1 MEDQKQNIQQLDVAN
16 IEPIEGNPSPH
27 QNKQKY
33 STIQEYLD
41 KLLYPSLK
49 IAISDLINEIKSN
62 DYYNELENEFNH
74 CFFRNKAEI
83 LQKQKQLL
91 KLERGDDYSE
101 SDYEYWLEKN
111 YKANDEKTEKD
122 NEGNEEE
129 IDPDLDD
136 SDVLNLEEEQLN
148 KEEEQEN
155 KNKFDPIK
163 FLVERLR
170 QINLNKNNHQ
180 DDLDL
185 SLEKSELND
194 AVNDSGDLGKDILNA
209 NDDNK
214 NPLDKNA
221 GENKKYIHFYRTQN
235 H

>member
-1 MEDQKQNIQQLDVAN
+1 MEDQNKNLNQLDVGN
-16 IEPIEGNPSPH
+16 IEPIEGKPQPP
-27 QNKQKY
+27 QNKQKFA
-33 STIQEYLD
+33 TIQEYLE

-111 YKANDEKTEKD
+111 YKANDDKAEKEND
-122 NEGNEEE
+122 GNEEE
-129 IDPDLDD
+129 VDPDLDD
-136 SDVLNLEEEQLN
+136 SDVLNIEEEQLN

-155 KNKFDPIK
+155 KNKFYPIK

-185 SLEKSELND
+185 SLEKSELNGD
-194 AVNDSGDLGKDILNA
+194 VNDSGDLGKDILNA
-209 NDDNK
+209 QDDNK
-214 NPLDKNA
+214 I
-221 GENKKYIHFYRTQN
+221 GNKK
-235 H
+235 

>member
-1 MEDQKQNIQQLDVAN
+1 MEDQKQNIQQIDVAN
-16 IEPIEGNPSPH
+16 IEPIEGTPSPH
-27 QNKQKY
+27 QNKPKY

-49 IAISDLINEIKSN
+49 IAISDLINEIKNN

-122 NEGNEEE
+122 NDGNEEE

-155 KNKFDPIK
+155 KNKFDHIK

-194 AVNDSGDLGKDILNA
+194 ALNNSGELGKDILNA
-209 NDDNK
+209 NDDK
-214 NPLDKNA
+214 NTLDKNA
-221 GENKKYIHFYRTQN
+221 GGNKK
-235 H
+235 

>member
-1 MEDQKQNIQQLDVAN
+1 MTKKKTQNKNLNQLDVGN
-16 IEPIEGNPSPH
+16 IEPIEGKPQPP
-27 QNKQKY
+27 QNKQKFA
-33 STIQEYLD
+33 TIQEYLE

-111 YKANDEKTEKD
+111 YKANDDKAEKEND
-122 NEGNEEE
+122 GNEEE
-129 IDPDLDD
+129 VDPDLDD

-185 SLEKSELND
+185 SLEKSELNGD
-194 AVNDSGDLGKDILNA
+194 VNDSGDLGKDILNA
-209 NDDNK
+209 QDDNK
-214 NPLDKNA
+214 I
-221 GENKKYIHFYRTQN
+221 GNKK
-235 H
+235 

>member
-1 MEDQKQNIQQLDVAN
+1 MEDQNKNLNQLDVAN
-16 IEPIEGNPSPH
+16 IEPIEGKPQP
-27 QNKQKY
+27 QTTKQKF
-33 STIQEYLD
+33 STIQEYLE

-111 YKANDEKTEKD
+111 YKANEEKTEKEND
-122 NEGNEEE
+122 GNEEE
-129 IDPDLDD
+129 VDPDLDD

-209 NDDNK
+209 NDENK
-214 NPLDKNA
+214 NNLDKKDS
-221 GENKKYIHFYRTQN
+221 GIKK
-235 H
+235 

>member
-1 MEDQKQNIQQLDVAN
+1 MEDQNKNLNQLDVGN
-16 IEPIEGNPSPH
+16 IEPIEGKPQPP
-27 QNKQKY
+27 QNKQKFA
-33 STIQEYLD
+33 TIQEYLE

-74 CFFRNKAEI
+74 CFFFNQAEI

-111 YKANDEKTEKD
+111 YKANDDKAEKEND
-122 NEGNEEE
+122 GNEEE
-129 IDPDLDD
+129 VDPDLDD

-185 SLEKSELND
+185 SLEKSELNGD
-194 AVNDSGDLGKDILNA
+194 VNDSGDLGKDILNA
-209 NDDNK
+209 QE
-214 NPLDKNA
+214 
-221 GENKKYIHFYRTQN
+221 ENKQGNKK
-235 H
+235 

>member
-1 MEDQKQNIQQLDVAN
+1 MEDQNKNLNQLDVGN
-16 IEPIEGNPSPH
+16 IEPIEGKPQPP
-27 QNKQKY
+27 QNKQKFA
-33 STIQEYLD
+33 TIQEYLE

-111 YKANDEKTEKD
+111 YKANDDKTEKD
-122 NEGNEEE
+122 NDGNEEE

-163 FLVERLR
+163 FLVEKLR

-180 DDLDL
+180 DELDL

-214 NPLDKNA
+214 DKNA
-221 GENKKYIHFYRTQN
+221 GGNKK
-235 H
+235 

>member
-1 MEDQKQNIQQLDVAN
+1 MEDQNKNLNQLDVGN
-16 IEPIEGNPSPH
+16 IEPIEGKPQPP
-27 QNKQKY
+27 QNKQKFA
-33 STIQEYLD
+33 TIQEYLE

-111 YKANDEKTEKD
+111 YKANDDKAEKEND
-122 NEGNEEE
+122 GNEEE
-129 IDPDLDD
+129 VDPDLDD

-155 KNKFDPIK
+155 KNKFEPIK

-185 SLEKSELND
+185 SLEKSELNGD
-194 AVNDSGDLGKDILNA
+194 VNDSGDLGKDILNA
-209 NDDNK
+209 QDDNK
-214 NPLDKNA
+214 I
-221 GENKKYIHFYRTQN
+221 GNKK
-235 H
+235 

>member
-1 MEDQKQNIQQLDVAN
+1 MEDQKQNIQQLDVEN
-16 IEPIEGNPSPH
+16 IEPIEGNPTPH

-194 AVNDSGDLGKDILNA
+194 AVNDSGDLGKDILNV

-221 GENKKYIHFYRTQN
+221 GENKK
-235 H
+235 

>member
-1 MEDQKQNIQQLDVAN
+1 MEDQNKNLNPIDIAN
-16 IEPIEGNPSPH
+16 IDPIEGKPQTSQSKP
-27 QNKQKY
+27 KY
-33 STIQEYLD
+33 STIQEYLE

-111 YKANDEKTEKD
+111 YKVNEEKEKEND
-122 NEGNEEE
+122 GNDEE

-185 SLEKSELND
+185 SLEKSELNGD
-194 AVNDSGDLGKDILNA
+194 VNDSGDLGKDILNA
-209 NDDNK
+209 QD
-214 NPLDKNA
+214 
-221 GENKKYIHFYRTQN
+221 ENKANKK
-235 H
+235 